1 MVRLDFMQVVQKKGN
16 WLLIH
21 KVNLEQWLVN
31 QAMQYIFKYIL
42 SIKLTIFYNN
52 IHVIILY
59 GQIQIQKISLRYR
72 NKSEQKYKQIDCLL
86 RSK

>member
-42 SIKLTIFYNN
+42 GIKLTIFYNN

-59 GQIQIQKISLRYR
+59 GQIRIQKISLRYR

>member
-1 MVRLDFMQVVQKKGN
+1 MK
-16 WLLIH
+16 
-21 KVNLEQWLVN
+21 
-31 QAMQYIFKYIL
+31 YIFKYIL
-42 SIKLTIFYNN
+42 GIKLTIFYNK

>member
-31 QAMQYIFKYIL
+31 QAMKYIFKYIL
-42 SIKLTIFYNN
+42 GIKLTIFYNN

-59 GQIQIQKISLRYR
+59 GQIRIQKISLRYR

>member
-1 MVRLDFMQVVQKKGN
+1 MVRLDFMEVVQKKGN

-42 SIKLTIFYNN
+42 GIKLTIFYNN

-59 GQIQIQKISLRYR
+59 GQIRIQKISLRYR